1 MLRSILFL
9 LAGLAVF
16 LVLLRLLE
24 RQMVFFPS
32 KYPAGFWQP
41 DRFGLPVE
49 EVSLTTAD
57 GVSIHGW
64 FVPHEAPVANL
75 LMAHGNAGNLSD
87 RIEWLAR
94 LREEIPAN
102 VFMFDY
108 RGYGR
113 SAGSPTEEGCY
124 RDAEAAHDWLKQHSP
139 RLPIIAHGHSL
150 GSAVVIE
157 LAGRRKLAGLII
169 ESAFTDAHDMARLMF
184 GGLPMGWLTSMKWA
198 SSKKVPQLNLPKLFL
213 HGDRDGVIP
222 YALGQKLF
230 AAAAEPKQ
238 FITLRGVDHN
248 DTFISGGEMYY
259 RALREFVQS
268 CAKSASPDSAQG
280 QK

>member
-1 MLRSILFL
+1 MLRSALYII
-9 LAGLAVF
+9 AGIAVF
-16 LVLLRLLE
+16 LVLVRLLE

-41 DRFGLPVE
+41 DRFGLLVQD
-49 EVSLTTAD
+49 VSLKTAD

-64 FVPHEAPVANL
+64 FVSHEAPLANL

-87 RIEWLAR
+87 RVEWLAR
-94 LREEIPAN
+94 FREEIPAN
-102 VFMFDY
+102 LFIFDY

-113 SAGSPTEEGCY
+113 SAGSPSETGCY
-124 RDAEAAHDWLKQHSP
+124 RDAEAAYDWLKQHAQ

-157 LAGRRKLAGLII
+157 LACRRELAGLIV

-184 GGLPMGWLTSMKWA
+184 GGLPMGWLTTMKWA

-222 YALGQKLF
+222 YVLGQKLF
-230 AAAAEPKQ
+230 TAAAEPKQ

-248 DTFISGGEMYY
+248 DTFIAGGEVYY
-259 RALREFVQS
+259 RALCEFVLS
-268 CAKSASPDSAQG
+268 CAKPARVDSAEG
-280 QK
+280 QL

>member
-1 MLRSILFL
+1 MLRSALFIIT
-9 LAGLAVF
+9 GIAVF
-16 LVLLRLLE
+16 LVLIRLLE

-41 DRFGLPVE
+41 DRFGLPVKDIL
-49 EVSLTTAD
+49 VTAAD
-57 GVSIHGW
+57 SVSIHGW
-64 FVPHEAPVANL
+64 FVPHEAPVASL

-87 RIEWLAR
+87 RLDWLAR
-94 LREEIPAN
+94 FHNEIPAN
-102 VFMFDY
+102 LFIFDY

-124 RDAEAAHDWLKQHSP
+124 RDAEAAHDWLKQQSP
-139 RLPIIAHGHSL
+139 GLPIIAHGHSL

-157 LAGRRKLAGLII
+157 LACRRELAGLII
-169 ESAFTDAHDMARLMF
+169 ESAFTDADDMARLMF

-198 SSKKVPQLNLPKLFL
+198 SSKKVPQLTLPKLFL
-213 HGDRDGVIP
+213 HGDRDSVIP

-238 FITLRGVDHN
+238 FVTLRGVDHN
-248 DTFISGGEMYY
+248 DTFISGGDLYY

-268 CAKSASPDSAQG
+268 CVQPTSSASAEG
-280 QK
+280 QE